1 MKSIARHSIA
11 FGRVLTLVF
20 LLASARFT
28 IILHICVKKPD
39 KALPV
44 AGMSIYKGD
53 ACHSTVVFSG
63 LRVVM
68 ALVEKDSKVQ
78 DVQVLSLPISPFVSP
93 PQGNISSC
101 FNYSYF
107 ESVSPP
113 PIDKYIFNSTLLI

>member
-1 MKSIARHSIA
+1 M
-11 FGRVLTLVF
+11 
-20 LLASARFT
+20 
-28 IILHICVKKPD
+28 CVREAD
-39 KALPV
+39 KALPMT
-44 AGMSIYKGD
+44 GMSICKGD
-53 ACHSTVVFSG
+53 VCRSTVVFSG

-68 ALVEKDSKVQ
+68 AFVEKDSKVQ
-78 DVQVLSLPISPFVSP
+78 NVQVLSLPISPFVSP